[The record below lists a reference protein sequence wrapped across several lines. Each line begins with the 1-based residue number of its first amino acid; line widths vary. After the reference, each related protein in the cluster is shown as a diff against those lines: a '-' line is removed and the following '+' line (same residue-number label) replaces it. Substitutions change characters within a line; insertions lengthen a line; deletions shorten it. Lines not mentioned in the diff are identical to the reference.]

1 MSLQTVQDW
10 FRHGPSPLPIDIV
23 VPVSGGKDSQACLKL
38 ACRERDAGKRKHVIG
53 LFNDTRFE
61 HPWTYAHVERLS
73 EVYNVPILKTE
84 GSSVEREVLRYG
96 RFPGGGARHC
106 TSELKM
112 NASKKFYRALSLYQ
126 RGFEVWYGV
135 RSDESREREQRYR
148 HRVCDELYLPNEV
161 FPSSYPQYLGKLGVR
176 FRLPILDWST
186 EEVFEFLGDEK
197 NPLYEAG
204 FNRVGC
210 FPCLAGGDA
219 DKIRAFEFD
228 DFGRAQREKVKQMER
243 AIGKSCF
250 TSGVGKR
257 WEAGLVEEELQS
269 CESNPGC
276 SICSM

>member
-38 ACRERDAGKRKHVIG
+38 ACQERDSGKRQHVIG
-53 LFNDTRFE
+53 LFNDTQFE

-73 EVYNVPILKTE
+73 ELYNVPIIKTE

-135 RSDESREREQRYR
+135 RSDESRERENDAIVIACVTNCTCPTRCFR
-148 HRVCDELYLPNEV
+148 AVIRNTLENSV
-161 FPSSYPQYLGKLGVR
+161 FGLNCRSWIGRQTR
-176 FRLPILDWST
+176 
-186 EEVFEFLGDEK
+186 
-197 NPLYEAG
+197 
-204 FNRVGC
+204 
-210 FPCLAGGDA
+210 CLN
-219 DKIRAFEFD
+219 F
-228 DFGRAQREKVKQMER
+228 
-243 AIGKSCF
+243 
-250 TSGVGKR
+250 
-257 WEAGLVEEELQS
+257 
-269 CESNPGC
+269 
-276 SICSM
+276 